1 MKIETYERARN
12 LQYNINSL
20 EKIIKEV
27 DEDRHWIK
35 LITPRHN
42 DEWFSFDFQKSLLEF
57 AKMKLEE
64 YKKEFD
70 ELKDIE

>member
-1 MKIETYERARN
+1 MKIETYERAKD
-12 LQYNINSL
+12 LQITINSL

-27 DEDRHWIK
+27 DVDRHWIT
-35 LITPRHN
+35 LVTPKHN
-42 DEWFSFDFQKSLLEF
+42 DELFSFDFQKSLLEF

-70 ELKDIE
+70 ELKDKE